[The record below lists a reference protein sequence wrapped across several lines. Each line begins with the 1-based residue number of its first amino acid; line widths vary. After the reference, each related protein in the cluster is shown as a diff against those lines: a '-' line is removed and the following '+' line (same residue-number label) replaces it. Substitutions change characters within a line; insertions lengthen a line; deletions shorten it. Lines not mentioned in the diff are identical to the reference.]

1 MGFGMEWSLRGG
13 FIGQTHGV
21 PKASKRRRRQTLIW
35 WLGGGGAF
43 IALALLIWFG
53 VSWIGTYRQAQ
64 LVQGD
69 VAALRSSLAERS
81 WQAIP
86 NQVRTVEASAEV
98 LVEQTGG
105 APWRLLSAFPIVG
118 SSAQAL
124 GDLARGLA
132 GVTQAADPL
141 TPFAERLIDGEIRLP
156 DGRFDLEAMQ
166 EVAPLLDRLADR
178 MESAVERLDAVDTDA
193 IRPEIGGPLAQFRT
207 EIADALPAVTAAA
220 DVATWMP
227 GMLGAD
233 GPRTW
238 AVLLQNPSE
247 ARGSGGFIGGY
258 VLVSARDG
266 EVSLTSSG
274 TSSEL
279 AREPIPANSAPEDA
293 RVMWGDILERWGA
306 FNVSP
311 HYPMTAALA
320 ADGLAAMGMPVD
332 GVIAVD
338 PQAVASM
345 LQITGPVTARGETI
359 TADDAAQFFTVDV
372 YAKYPD
378 GQERDE
384 VSMALVEATVEAL
397 LAADWDPF
405 VLAEALQVSVEQERV
420 LVWSANVDE
429 QGWLEQTVLGGVL
442 PNQPGS
448 VVAVAFNNSAAN
460 KTDAFVTAFVD
471 YRPGRCVTASP
482 QKSSLQVKLRNDAP
496 AKLPRKN
503 YGYFVDPTA
512 PRGTTRMLVHVYA
525 PVGANYQSAQVDGV
539 DTPLYLGSERN
550 RPVWWTYLELRRNQE
565 RVLDVTFEEP
575 TVLGVEPR
583 VIPQPM
589 VNREVSEV
597 APDPAC

>member
-1 MGFGMEWSLRGG
+1 
-13 FIGQTHGV
+13 
-21 PKASKRRRRQTLIW
+21 
-35 WLGGGGAF
+35 
-43 IALALLIWFG
+43 
-53 VSWIGTYRQAQ
+53 
-64 LVQGD
+64 
-69 VAALRSSLAERS
+69 
-81 WQAIP
+81 
-86 NQVRTVEASAEV
+86 
-98 LVEQTGG
+98 
-105 APWRLLSAFPIVG
+105 
-118 SSAQAL
+118 
-124 GDLARGLA
+124 
-132 GVTQAADPL
+132 
-141 TPFAERLIDGEIRLP
+141 
-156 DGRFDLEAMQ
+156 
-166 EVAPLLDRLADR
+166 
-178 MESAVERLDAVDTDA
+178 
-193 IRPEIGGPLAQFRT
+193 
-207 EIADALPAVTAAA
+207 
-220 DVATWMP
+220 
-227 GMLGAD
+227 
-233 GPRTW
+233 
-238 AVLLQNPSE
+238 VLLQNPSE

-266 EVSLTSSG
+266 DVSLTSSG

-320 ADGLAAMGMPVD
+320 ADGLAVMGMPVD

-345 LQITGPVTARGETI
+345 LQITGPVTARGVTI

-372 YAKYPD
+372 YAQYPD
-378 GQERDE
+378 GRERDE

-397 LAADWDPF
+397 LAAEWDPF
-405 VLAEALQVSVEQERV
+405 VLAEALQAPVEQERV
-420 LVWSANVDE
+420 LVWSANADE

-496 AKLPRKN
+496 AKLPREN

-589 VNREVSEV
+589 VNREVIDV